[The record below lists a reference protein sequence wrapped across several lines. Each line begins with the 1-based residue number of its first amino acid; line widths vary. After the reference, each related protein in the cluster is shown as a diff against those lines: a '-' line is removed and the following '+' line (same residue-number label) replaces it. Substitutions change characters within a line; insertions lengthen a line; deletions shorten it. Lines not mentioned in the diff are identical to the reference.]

1 MAQINTRIVLRNDS
15 TLNWTANENVVLL
28 KGEVGVEFLS
38 NEKCK
43 VKIGDGVKS
52 WKDLEYFG
60 GEQLLGDSKTI
71 IINGEV
77 ISLKGFEEAMPGA
90 QMRKGENGELEWFT
104 PSTEAV
110 DELNEAVAGLQADVS
125 SLFDL
130 MQPEGEASLPEKVQ
144 TLEELVNGTGEGS
157 VDAKIEK
164 AINDF
169 MFTVTDNEQIDTV
182 KEIIDYVAEHGKE
195 FGIVLEKL
203 DTIEEGAQVNTL
215 EKITLAGVEANITD
229 KTIDIPMAQLDKAGL
244 VKSAAGANK
253 VNVAADGTMSV
264 SKVDINS
271 IVVPAGQ
278 EVVLNGGSASGS
290 TNGYV
295 VSVGGYGFTNIN
307 DAIAHTDNGEVI
319 SLQENFQNSNSLVI
333 ANKDITL
340 DLNNHNLIG
349 NGSDGAIYAENG
361 TLTLEGE
368 GMVHGTLGADN
379 YSMSVWARDAHVVIN
394 DGLYTNE
401 TDGSERGTD
410 LIYASGNSLIEI
422 NGGVFEAAN
431 PQWTLNVKDVD
442 YKAGRANIIV
452 KGGSFKNFD
461 PANCLAEGVGTNF
474 VALGYQSVKEGDYY
488 VVKPL

>member
-38 NEKCK
+38 NEKCR

-52 WKDLEYFG
+52 WKNLEYFG
-60 GEQLLGDSKTI
+60 GEQLLGDNKTI
-71 IINGEV
+71 VVNGEV

-90 QMRKGENGELEWFT
+90 QMRKGENGEIEWFI
-104 PSTEAV
+104 PSTKAV

-125 SLFDL
+125 SLYDL
-130 MQPEGEASLPEKVQ
+130 IQPAGEASLPERVQ

-164 AINDF
+164 AIDDF
-169 MFTVTDNEQIDTV
+169 MMVVTDNNQIDTV
-182 KEIIDYVAEHGKE
+182 KELIDYVAEHGSE
-195 FGIVLEKL
+195 VGAIVEKL

-229 KTIDIPMAQLDKAGL
+229 KAINIPMAQLDKAGL

-271 IVVPAGQ
+271 IVVPVGE
-278 EVVLNGGSASGS
+278 EVVLNGGSANGS

-295 VSVGGYGFTNIN
+295 VSVGGYGFSNIN
-307 DAIAHTDNGEVI
+307 DAIAHADNGEVI
-319 SLQENFQNSNSLVI
+319 ALEENFQNNNSLVI

-349 NGSDGAIYAENG
+349 NGYDGAILAENG
-361 TLTLEGE
+361 KVTVTGE
-368 GMVHGTLGADN
+368 GLVHGTLGKDA
-379 YSMSVWARDAHVVIN
+379 YSMSVWAHDAHVVIN

-410 LIYASGNSLIEI
+410 LIYASGNSLVEI
-422 NGGVFEAAN
+422 NGGVFEAAT
-431 PQWTLNVKDVD
+431 PKWTLNVKDAD
-442 YKAGRANIIV
+442 YRAGKANIIV

-461 PANCLAEGVGTNF
+461 PANCSTEGPNTNF

>member
-1 MAQINTRIVLRNDS
+1 MAQINTRIILRNDS
-15 TLNWTANENVVLL
+15 TLNWAANENVVLL
-28 KGEVGVEFLS
+28 KGEVGIEFLS
-38 NEKCK
+38 DESCK
-43 VKIGDGVKS
+43 VKIGDGVKA

-60 GEQLLGDSKTI
+60 GEQLFGDDKTI
-71 IINGEV
+71 VVNDEV
-77 ISLKGFEEAMPGA
+77 ISLKGFEEAEAGA
-90 QMRKGENGELEWFT
+90 QLRKGKNGEMEWVV

-110 DELNEAVAGLQADVS
+110 DELNDAVAGLQSDVS

-130 MQPEGEASLPEKVQ
+130 MQPAGEASLPEKIQ

-164 AINDF
+164 AIDDF
-169 MFTVTDNEQIDTV
+169 MIAVTDNNQIDTV
-182 KEIIDYVAEHGKE
+182 KELIDYVAEHGQE
-195 FGIVLEKL
+195 VGAIVDKL

-215 EKITLAGVEANITD
+215 EKITLAGVEVDIID
-229 KTIDIPMAQLDKAGL
+229 KVIDIPVAKVDKAGL
-244 VKSAAGANK
+244 VKSAVGANK

-264 SKVDINS
+264 NKVDINS
-271 IVVPAGQ
+271 IVVPVGE
-278 EVVLNGGSASGS
+278 EVVLNGGNSNGS
-290 TNGYV
+290 INNYS
-295 VSVGGYGFTNIN
+295 VSVGGYGFASMA
-307 DAIAHTDNGEVI
+307 DAIAHADNGEVI
-319 SLQENFQNSNSLVI
+319 SLQENFQSNNSLVV
-333 ANKDITL
+333 ANKEVVL

-349 NGSDGAIYAENG
+349 NGNEGAIYAENG
-361 TLTLEGE
+361 KVTLTGE
-368 GMVHGTLGADN
+368 GLVHGTLGADA

-401 TDGSERGTD
+401 TDGSKRGTD

-442 YKAGRANIIV
+442 YRAGKANIVV

-461 PANCLAEGVGTNF
+461 PANCLAEGPETNF